1 MTRTNFDSLIRNAY
15 YGPKHAGSFSSPI
28 KLYQAL
34 RKKGGKTPSLYRIRK
49 WMEKNDNY
57 NLQKPIMRSF
67 RTAKVVVSGKNEQY
81 DVDLAD
87 LSTWMNENDGNR
99 YLLIVIDVFSRYL
112 WVEPLKS
119 KTGSEVKKAL
129 QKIFNRS
136 KVPEKARSDGGS
148 EFSNREVVRFFKQ
161 NGIYHH
167 IARNSAKACYAE
179 RVILTIKQ
187 KLWRYFLT
195 HRKYR
200 YVDVIQNIVK
210 SYNETPHRSLNT
222 QAPQDITEENSADL
236 WAYLYLK
243 TNKQQSKTEKK
254 NLRFY
259 KQHFMFKIGNFVRIS
274 YKKMP
279 FGRGYQQRWTSELFK
294 VKTRFLIQGIPMY
307 KFEDFSGEEIQGNFY
322 QNELTRVNK
331 DEDSLWFIEKKIRK
345 RKKNGKIE
353 WFVKFEGW
361 PDKYN
366 QWVTEQEIKN
376 Y

>member
-1 MTRTNFDSLIRNAY
+1 
-15 YGPKHAGSFSSPI
+15 
-28 KLYQAL
+28 
-34 RKKGGKTPSLYRIRK
+34 
-49 WMEKNDNY
+49 MEKNDNY
-57 NLQKPIMRSF
+57 NLQKPIKRSF

-274 YKKMP
+274 YKKNAL
-279 FGRGYQQRWTSELFK
+279 WTRISAEMD
-294 VKTRFLIQGIPMY
+294 I
-307 KFEDFSGEEIQGNFY
+307 
-322 QNELTRVNK
+322 
-331 DEDSLWFIEKKIRK
+331 
-345 RKKNGKIE
+345 
-353 WFVKFEGW
+353 
-361 PDKYN
+361 
-366 QWVTEQEIKN
+366 
-376 Y
+376 